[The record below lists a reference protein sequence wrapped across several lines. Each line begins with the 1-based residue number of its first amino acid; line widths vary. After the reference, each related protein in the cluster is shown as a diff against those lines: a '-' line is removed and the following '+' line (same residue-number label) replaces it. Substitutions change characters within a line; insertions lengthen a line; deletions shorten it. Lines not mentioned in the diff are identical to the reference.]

1 MADLAL
7 DGREMLSINP
17 HTRHDL
23 MAILVAR
30 PPQTRTAQVP
40 PYSRKFHRSFNCAV
54 WRLLAE
60 LDLLHRDLQMWQ
72 AGAVV
77 ADRLAAVAAAAS
89 PARGVAPEAEPRAA
103 ASGQAIVSHR
113 GGESNGGGG
122 AATDA
127 AAAIDAAAVSTPQR
141 GPLRPKNSSS
151 RRSADAGKGGGPAG
165 SASEDDFDEPL
176 PVGAGVGS
184 EAERDVL

>member
-1 MADLAL
+1 MT
-7 DGREMLSINP
+7 E
-17 HTRHDL
+17 L
-23 MAILVAR
+23 M
-30 PPQTRTAQVP
+30 T
-40 PYSRKFHRSFNCAV
+40 
-54 WRLLAE
+54 E
-60 LDLLHRDLQMWQ
+60 LMDLLHRDLQMWQ

-103 ASGQAIVSHR
+103 ASGQAIVSQL
-113 GGESNGGGG
+113 EETGGG

-151 RRSADAGKGGGPAG
+151 RRSADAGKGGGPG

-176 PVGAGVGS
+176 SVGAGVGS

>member
-1 MADLAL
+1 
-7 DGREMLSINP
+7 
-17 HTRHDL
+17 
-23 MAILVAR
+23 
-30 PPQTRTAQVP
+30 
-40 PYSRKFHRSFNCAV
+40 
-54 WRLLAE
+54 
-60 LDLLHRDLQMWQ
+60 MWQ

-103 ASGQAIVSHR
+103 ASGQAIVSQL
-113 GGESNGGGG
+113 EETGGG

-141 GPLRPKNSSS
+141 GPLRPNNSS
-151 RRSADAGKGGGPAG
+151 RRSADAGKGGGPG

-176 PVGAGVGS
+176 SVGAGVGS